1 MKKRAK
7 KWCSLLLSFSLILS
21 LLVPG
26 TVLAADVESDS
37 VATADSGIVQDAEI
51 SSAGSDSVGTM
62 LAEEARQQQ
71 QKQTAQVSIS
81 GLTFEGNRAKVEF
94 STDTDAELVVAVYDE
109 QQVKMIAS
117 GKRMISASRKKVT
130 VRVDTAE
137 MPEYF
142 VATAYLLDKETHNPL
157 CSEYTTRLYTKNM
170 KKLEDSTTDDYDEKR
185 ILRLE
190 DGNQETNFAVYN
202 EETLV
207 VETSEEKNHVE
218 KTGENTYRITNAE
231 ESVSSLKKGD
241 TFSTKNEDGNVY
253 LIKIA
258 EISTDG
264 STVTIREDTNT
275 DLTDYFDYVKVESE
289 GFYGGYDVD
298 NSNLSDGVTWG
309 GYGARNTRATLRGDV
324 GGFYNINIEDDGVTA
339 KGGVTLLL
347 SPKIVYFITD
357 GEQYFNLTLDY
368 SLNPTVTVT
377 GTENIFQCRLGTFTV
392 PMPGGFRLKV
402 SPELLLEI
410 SAECTLEFGLKGR
423 TGGIYSSVSGLAANN
438 TTPSWSGKFEVQGKA
453 FAGINFNPEV
463 VFLDSR
469 ICSAGLDATVGVEAS
484 STLMSSEGDRAKERI
499 HQCKRC
505 WDGDISVRLNVSM
518 NVDILKKSAVR
529 QRLLDISFHLTDF
542 YWCLDHGEFDT
553 GTCPYIYYMV
563 KISVTDRNGDR
574 ATKCTLTGK
583 NLETGNEMHSFL
595 LADKN
600 ISDYDP
606 VIENGE
612 MEIYLRNGF
621 YQLKVWKCGN
631 STIEDSCRV
640 AIDDRS
646 EEVEMRLIYKEETAT
661 PTPSPKPGGGGNIS
675 WRKVGQTLYIS
686 GSGPMPDYTTGGSNE
701 STAPWSVT
709 WIQYDVNKIIVEEG
723 ITSIGSRA
731 FQYFGIAGSV
741 QLPEGITSIGEAAFI
756 GCRSMA
762 QFRMPA
768 TVTEVGDYAFSGC
781 VSLLNFQMPQGIR
794 KIGKSAFAKCGTL
807 TSLTFPDS
815 LESIG
820 EYAFSDCVNLQ
831 NLEIRNAS
839 FIGDGAFM
847 GCTVL
852 ATLKLENID
861 YIGID
866 VFYKDNNLFS
876 VELKNINIMEA
887 AAFIK
892 CTGLRKVVLDNI
904 NYLGRQSFEA
914 CTSLEEVQ
922 LQNVT
927 YIGNSAFNSCTSLR
941 EIRIPE
947 GTVSVGEWTFNS
959 CENLQTVYLPE
970 TLRSIGSYVFSDCSN
985 LEMISFPQTMEYI
998 GASAFNNCT
1007 NLKTISLP
1015 QTMEYIG
1022 ESAFSGCESLTHLK
1036 IPEGIA
1042 VIENYL
1048 FTRCTSLETIE
1059 FPESLESLGC
1069 LFYWTDNTAV
1079 KNIYFKGELKH
1090 VGVSS
1095 MYYGFLKGVSD
1106 ATIYYP
1112 EGVEAWNQ
1120 IINRS
1125 WDGTNI
1131 TWVPYDPYYW
1141 DGIKENSSEAVQEV
1155 SAGETI
1161 AFDAAVAEFG
1171 DGSEAAEPTEESSD
1185 QEAFVVEEEIPT
1197 EEDAEFSDS
1206 VQDQEEAAD
1215 ISVEN
1220 TLEDGISE
1228 ENAEEEIITEIQIPD
1243 AVYAQETAGTKGSS
1257 MMYTGRKPGSF
1268 CLFIAVKDKG
1278 ASDLLADGNLL
1289 YISQKLADSKG
1300 KVTFTYGLKEDWQNP
1315 IFCVFGEE
1323 QPKPT
1328 QPPVHKHT
1336 YGKWQVSKKATVFAA
1351 ETQTRKCSGC
1361 GKKENRTYG
1370 KKLTPVLQTNAT
1382 SVILKTG
1389 QSTSALKVT
1398 KMAAGDSVVSW
1409 KSANTKIVKVSGKGK
1424 LTAGKKT
1431 GTTTVTIKLK
1441 SGFSRKI
1448 KVKVQKGVVKTTKI
1462 NGLTSK
1468 LTLRKGKKATLK
1480 PVLVPFTST
1489 ERITYI
1495 SSNKKVVTV
1504 SSKGVLTAKKPGKAK
1519 VTVRSGRKKYV
1530 ITVTVP
1536 KK

>member
-62 LAEEARQQQ
+62 LAKEARQQQ
-71 QKQTAQVSIS
+71 QKQAAQVSIS

-309 GYGARNTRATLRGDV
+309 GYGARNARATLRGDV

-339 KGGVTLLL
+339 KGGVAFQL

-357 GEQYFNLTLDY
+357 DEQYFNLTLDY

-423 TGGIYSSVSGLAANN
+423 TGGIYSSVSGLAGNN

-529 QRLLDISFHLTDF
+529 QRLLDVSVHLTDF
-542 YWCLDHGEFDT
+542 YWCLDHGEFRR

-563 KISVTDRNGDR
+563 KISVTDRKGDK
-574 ATKCTLTGK
+574 AAKCVLTGK
-583 NLETGNEMHSFL
+583 NLETGSTMRSFL
-595 LADKN
+595 LRDGS

-621 YQLKVWKCGN
+621 YQLNVEKKDDG
-631 STIEDSCRV
+631 TEDSCRV
-640 AIDDRS
+640 SIDDRS
-646 EEVEMRLIYKEETAT
+646 EEVEMRLIYKEETIT

-675 WRKVGQTLYIS
+675 WRKEDKTLYIS
-686 GSGPMPDYTTGGSNE
+686 GSGPMPDYVNGGSDT
-701 STAPWSVT
+701 STAPWSKS
-709 WIQYDVNKIIVEEG
+709 WIEEDVKEIIVEEG
-723 ITSIGSRA
+723 ITSIGSYA
-731 FQYFGIAGSV
+731 FWKFGAVKSI
-741 QLPEGITSIGEAAFI
+741 QLPEGIISIGALAFC
-756 GCRSMA
+756 GCGRVS
-762 QFRMPA
+762 QFRMPT
-768 TVTEVGDYAFSGC
+768 TVIEIGESAFAHC
-781 VSLLNFQMPQGIR
+781 ESLQNVQLPQEIR
-794 KIGKSAFAKCGTL
+794 KIEKAAFYYCN
-807 TSLTFPDS
+807 SLASITFPDS
-815 LESIG
+815 LEYIG
-820 EYAFSDCVNLQ
+820 EYAFYGCARFQ
-831 NLEIRNAS
+831 NIEIRNVS
-839 FIGDGAFM
+839 FIGSYAFIS
-847 GCTVL
+847 CNDLTTV
-852 ATLKLENID
+852 KLENID
-861 YIGID
+861 YID
-866 VFYKDNNLFS
+866 KFAFYRNNNLFS
-876 VELKNINIMEA
+876 VELKNINVMESRV
-887 AAFIK
+887 FYSSM
-892 CTGLRKVVLDNI
+892 GLKKVVVDNV
-904 NYLGRQSFEA
+904 NYLPPGSFA
-914 CTSLEEVQ
+914 DCISLEEIQ
-922 LQNVT
+922 IQNVA
-927 YIGNSAFNSCTSLR
+927 YIGGGAFGNCPSLK
-941 EIRIPE
+941 ELKILE
-947 GTVSVGEWTFNS
+947 GTVSIGMGAFRG
-959 CENLQTVYLPE
+959 CENLSILYLPE
-970 TLRSIGSYVFSDCSN
+970 TLRSIGEDAFYNCAS
-985 LEMISFPQTMEYI
+985 LETVSFPQTMDYI
-998 GASAFNNCT
+998 GRYAFYNGAS
-1007 NLKTISLP
+1007 LKTVSLP

-1022 ESAFSGCESLTHLK
+1022 ECAFEGCKSLTYIK
-1036 IPEGIA
+1036 IPEGIT
-1042 VIENYL
+1042 VLEEGL
-1048 FTRCTSLETIE
+1048 LGGCTSLETIE
-1059 FPESLESLGC
+1059 LPESLEIIACFFSSTG
-1069 LFYWTDNTAV
+1069 V
-1079 KNIYFKGELKH
+1079 KNIYFKGE
-1090 VGVSS
+1090 GVLQRWGPNY
-1095 MYYGFLKGVSD
+1095 MDYNFLQGVSD

-1112 EGVEAWNQ
+1112 EDVE
-1120 IINRS
+1120 S
-1125 WDGTNI
+1125 WDPIVCDSWGGTNI

-1161 AFDAAVAEFG
+1161 ASDAAAADFG
-1171 DGSEAAEPTEESSD
+1171 DGSEAAEPTEEISD

-1206 VQDQEEAAD
+1206 VHDSEVTD
-1215 ISVEN
+1215 NISVEN

-1289 YISQKLADSKG
+1289 YISQKLADTKG

-1489 ERITYI
+1489 EKVTYI

-1519 VTVRSGRKKYV
+1519 VTVRSGSKKYV